1 MPTVT
6 EADVIWRVST
16 TTPLTMRNW
25 DGDYVV
31 YNPLSG
37 NTHLLDIVTGE
48 VLKMIV
54 TGPVRASSIYN
65 RIATFLDLPADDANL
80 PHHVE
85 DILRV
90 LDELGLI
97 EPAHGC

>member
-1 MPTVT
+1 MPAVT
-6 EADVIWRVST
+6 EAGVTWRVST
-16 TTPLTMRNW
+16 TAPLPTRNW

-48 VLKMIV
+48 VLKIIAAR
-54 TGPVRASSIYN
+54 PARAQAICN
-65 RIATFLDLPADDANL
+65 RVADFLDLPADDGNL
-80 PHHVE
+80 LQHVG
-85 DILRV
+85 DILHV
-90 LDELGLI
+90 LDDLGLI